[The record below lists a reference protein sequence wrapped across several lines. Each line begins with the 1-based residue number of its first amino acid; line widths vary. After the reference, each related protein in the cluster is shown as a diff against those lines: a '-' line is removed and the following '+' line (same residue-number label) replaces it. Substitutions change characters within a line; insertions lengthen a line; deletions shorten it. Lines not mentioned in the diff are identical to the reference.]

1 MRRPDTG
8 DAGSLCH
15 GASVTLRRRGA
26 LAALLAVGPAAW
38 LASDAGTAA
47 AQGADGVT
55 VGGDVR
61 QPYAAG
67 PADLR
72 AFEARAQR
80 ELRERRD
87 AGTVQRDTTVRG
99 VALTDLLLRAGL
111 AERDRLDWRKTVV
124 VAIARDGYRAVFSW
138 PELFNTEGGAQVMV
152 AYERDGGP
160 LPAGD
165 GPLALMAPG
174 DQRTGPRHVK
184 GLVRVDVR
192 ILRD

>member
-1 MRRPDTG
+1 MRRPEGTG
-8 DAGSLCH
+8 LQH
-15 GASVTLRRRGA
+15 ERRRIVLGAA
-26 LAALLAVGPAAW
+26 LAAFWAA
-38 LASDAGTAA
+38 APVATPAA
-47 AQGADGVT
+47 AQGADIVT

-61 QPYAAG
+61 QTVSVGVAE
-67 PADLR
+67 LR
-72 AFEARAQR
+72 AFDVRAQR

-99 VALTDLLLRAGL
+99 VSLAELLQRAGL

-138 PELFNTEGGAQVMV
+138 PELVNTEGGAQVML
-152 AYERDGGP
+152 AYERDGQP

-165 GPLALMAPG
+165 GPVALMAPA
-174 DQRTGPRHVK
+174 DLRTGPRHVK
-184 GLVRVDVR
+184 GLARIEVR